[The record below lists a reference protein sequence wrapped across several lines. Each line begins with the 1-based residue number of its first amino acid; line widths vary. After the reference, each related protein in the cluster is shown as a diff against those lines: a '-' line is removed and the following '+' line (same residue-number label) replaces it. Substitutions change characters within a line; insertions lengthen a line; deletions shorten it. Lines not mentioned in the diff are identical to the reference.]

1 MPYKMPMQQ
10 NLPPIDQ
17 KKIDDDAAALRKAM
31 KGFGTDKKSI
41 INIVANSTNR
51 ERLAM
56 IESFR
61 RRFSRD
67 LISDLKSE
75 LSGNFKDTIK
85 VLFKDTIEYD
95 CYTLEKSLSDSF
107 SSKDETIIEILVTRS
122 NYYLNLI
129 KQRYQEMY
137 KKTLEGHLK
146 LIYREFD
153 TIKSSLL
160 SLCSG
165 NKQEHSNA
173 FIYDCTTK
181 AEMLYRAGEKRLG
194 TDEKVFYDIIMKASP
209 EELRM
214 INDIYIQKHK
224 HDLTKAIN
232 NEFSGLDKTL
242 LKTIVRFAVDPIGFY
257 ARKVNKAVKGL
268 GTDNTTLIRMI
279 VTRNEID
286 MPQIGEAYKRLF
298 NKDMIKDIEDDTSGD
313 YRTLLVKLASR
324 K

>member
-1 MPYKMPMQQ
+1 MLDNIVPNQNQRANFYPPQPYPQQPYGQPSFPQPPYGQPPYPKQPYNQPPYSQQLYGQPSYPQQPYGQPPMGQNPPIQQGNDQIPFQQNIPPQYYPTMPYKMPMQQ

-122 NYYLNLI
+122 NYYINLI

-137 KKTLEGHLK
+137 KKTLEDHLK

-181 AEMLYRAGEKRLG
+181 AEMLYRAGEK
-194 TDEKVFYDIIMKASP
+194 D
-209 EELRM
+209 
-214 INDIYIQKHK
+214 
-224 HDLTKAIN
+224 
-232 NEFSGLDKTL
+232 
-242 LKTIVRFAVDPIGFY
+242 
-257 ARKVNKAVKGL
+257 
-268 GTDNTTLIRMI
+268 
-279 VTRNEID
+279 
-286 MPQIGEAYKRLF
+286 
-298 NKDMIKDIEDDTSGD
+298 
-313 YRTLLVKLASR
+313 
-324 K
+324 